1 MRTTLKLAAFA
12 AVLVA
17 ALGVAMVLGRLSGV
31 DGEAAADAPAHDA
44 HETGEEDVDLPAGL
58 QVAADGYA
66 IEVLSHPIE
75 PGREQALELRIT
87 GPGGETVTEFTESH
101 EAELHLI
108 VVRRDLADYQHLH
121 PELAPDGTWS
131 VPVSFDGS
139 GTYRAFAD
147 FVPAGRD
154 DGLTLGVDLPVAG
167 EYLPEPTS
175 APNRT
180 GEVDGYTV
188 TLDGDLVAGSVS
200 PVTLSVSRDG
210 EPVTDLEPYLGADGH
225 LVALRAGDLA
235 YLHVHPQGEH
245 EPGGGHGHEVGFAVE
260 APSAGTYR
268 LFFEFQH
275 EGTVRTVEYT
285 VETAN
290 DH

>member
-1 MRTTLKLAAFA
+1 VRTPLKLAAFA

-31 DGEAAADAPAHDA
+31 DGEAAADAPTHDA
-44 HETGEEDVDLPAGL
+44 HETGEVDADLPAGL
-58 QVAADGYA
+58 QVAADGYVL
-66 IEVLSHPIE
+66 EVLSHPTE
-75 PGREQALELRIT
+75 PGREQPLKFRIS
-87 GPGGETVTEFTESH
+87 GPGGAAVTEFTESH
-101 EAELHLI
+101 EADLHLI

-121 PELAPDGTWS
+121 PELAPDGIWS
-131 VPVSFDGS
+131 VAVSFAGA

-180 GEVDGYTV
+180 SEVDGYTV
-188 TLDGDLVAGSVS
+188 TLDGDLVAGTVS

-210 EPVTDLEPYLGADGH
+210 EPVADLQPYLGADGH

-235 YLHVHPQGEH
+235 YLHVHPEGEH
-245 EPGGGHGHEVGFAVE
+245 EPGGGHGPEVGFAVE

-268 LFFEFQH
+268 LFFEFRH
-275 EGTVRTVEYT
+275 EGAVRTVEYT
-285 VETAN
+285 VETAH